1 MVDDSD
7 TILVRSFDAGVG
19 VVLILRYRKFCYLI
33 LSYITRAAI
42 LFVFMFTEYII
53 GLIIYRH
60 VTSIQFAGGISVIV
74 TIVIIIIIII
84 VIVCDY
90 LTTMVMMMV

>member
-1 MVDDSD
+1 MTSK
-7 TILVRSFDAGVG
+7 IL
-19 VVLILRYRKFCYLI
+19 LLE

-60 VTSIQFAGGISVIV
+60 VTSIQFAGGINVIV
-74 TIVIIIIIII
+74 ITVIIIIIII
-84 VIVCDY
+84 VCDY
-90 LTTMVMMMV
+90 LAMMVMMMI

>member
-7 TILVRSFDAGVG
+7 TILVRSFDAGV
-19 VVLILRYRKFCYLI
+19 VVVVILRYRKFCYLI
-33 LSYITRAAI
+33 LSYITRVAI

-74 TIVIIIIIII
+74 TIVIIIII

-90 LTTMVMMMV
+90 LTMMVMMMV